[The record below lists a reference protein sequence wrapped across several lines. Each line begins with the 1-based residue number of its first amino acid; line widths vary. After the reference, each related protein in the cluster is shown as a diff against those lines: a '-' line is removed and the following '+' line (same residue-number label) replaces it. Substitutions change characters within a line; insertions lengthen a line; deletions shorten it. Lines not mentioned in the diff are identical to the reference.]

1 MINFLKKLLS
11 KTINYTYN
19 LRLRK
24 CTVHYVQYS
33 CLQLNSHKLLPA
45 CRLGSYPV
53 QINIVLHLGAFKLY
67 YNMHL
72 EILKNF
78 HLENRFFVSCIS
90 LRYKK
95 VTVCLLKNI
104 NRKEIWVVSK
114 YVTKRFLFIF
124 KF

>member
-90 LRYKK
+90 VNSRTRHVPLESKHLQWH
-95 VTVCLLKNI
+95 CNQGNDLALK
-104 NRKEIWVVSK
+104 
-114 YVTKRFLFIF
+114 L
-124 KF
+124 